1 MQKLAMRLE
10 GTRRKHVQKWNTY
23 EDMELYGI
31 LKEEW
36 EQSANKWL
44 QRTFSNGVIVLKR
57 L

>member
-36 EQSANKWL
+36 EQPANKL
-44 QRTFSNGVIVLKR
+44 L
-57 L
+57 

>member
-10 GTRRKHVQKWNTY
+10 GTRRKYVQKWNTY

-36 EQSANKWL
+36 EQSANKL
-44 QRTFSNGVIVLKR
+44 L
-57 L
+57 